1 MFDLN
6 LDQFQEMKEM
16 IRCVQLY
23 YGPPPMQQREIAE
36 RLNISPSKVS
46 RHIKRASQEGYFE
59 VVYNFPLLPRLSDE
73 LIRLYG
79 LRDAFVVP
87 AGEEKRLKEELGLT
101 AARYFE
107 KIAGDRV
114 KVGLS
119 CGYTLYFMVKHLREG
134 QIKGMR
140 IYPLASESMLQSAV
154 DIVPNT
160 LVGMMAAKYRPEVTA
175 FALPAQFVSASEAS
189 GPPRIDFSARGIKEI
204 YEEMADVDV
213 AVTGVGDIDPDT
225 PGVCALAAK
234 LGGVDPQRLRE
245 LGAVGEFNYQ
255 LIDRGGHEV
264 EAPELDRMKTQVI
277 GVRLDRFRELSREHG
292 KTVIAVAG
300 GKQKADAIRAV
311 LEGRLCN
318 VLITDHEVALDLIE
332 RKRGAPGPAAGRQAR

>member
-1 MFDLN
+1 MFDQN
-6 LDQFQEMKEM
+6 LEQFQEMKEM

-36 RLNISPSKVS
+36 KLNVSASKVS

-59 VVYNFPLLPRLSDE
+59 IVYKFPLLPRLADG
-73 LIRLYG
+73 LIQLYG

-87 AGEEKRLKEELGLT
+87 TGEEQRLKEELGIT

-107 KIAGDRV
+107 KIAGDKV
-114 KVGLS
+114 SVGLS

-134 QIKGMR
+134 RIKGMR

-160 LVGMMAAKYRPEVTA
+160 LVGMMAAKYRPDVTA
-175 FALPAQFVSASEAS
+175 FALPAQFVSASDS
-189 GPPRIDFSARGIKEI
+189 SSPPRIDFSARGIRET
-204 YEEMADVDV
+204 YEEMNNIDV

-225 PGVCALAAK
+225 PGVCALAVE
-234 LGGVDPQRLRE
+234 LGGVDSQRLRE

-255 LIDRGGHEV
+255 LIDREGNEV
-264 EAPELDRMKTQVI
+264 EAVELERVRTQVI
-277 GVRLDRFRELSREHG
+277 GVGIDRFRELSREHG

-300 GKQKADAIRAV
+300 GKKKADAIHAA
-311 LEGRLCN
+311 LEGKLCN
-318 VLITDHEVALDLIE
+318 VLITDHEVAVDLIE
-332 RKRGAPGPAAGRQAR
+332 RKRGAHGPAAARPPR